1 MLYVP
6 VEQMDIIQKYIG
18 SDGMSPKVNKLSG
31 GDWKVTKA
39 KAKAA
44 IAEMAKELLDLY
56 AQRKMQKGHAFS
68 EDTVW
73 QKEFEDAFPYTE
85 TDDQLRSIEETKED
99 MSVRAAMDRL
109 LCGDVGLR

>member
-18 SDGMSPKVNKLSG
+18 SDAASPKINKLSG

-44 IAEMAKELLDLY
+44 IAQMAQELLQLY
-56 AQRKMQKGHAFS
+56 ACLL
-68 EDTVW
+68 
-73 QKEFEDAFPYTE
+73 YTS
-85 TDDQLRSIEETKED
+85 RC
-99 MSVRAAMDRL
+99 V
-109 LCGDVGLR
+109 

>member
-18 SDGMSPKVNKLSG
+18 SDGIAPKVNKLSG
-31 GDWKVTKA
+31 GEWKATKA

-56 AQRKMQKGHAFS
+56 AHRKMQKGHAF
-68 EDTVW
+68 
-73 QKEFEDAFPYTE
+73 AGGY
-85 TDDQLRSIEETKED
+85 
-99 MSVRAAMDRL
+99 
-109 LCGDVGLR
+109 GLAERI